1 MEAERERLLKKIER
15 LRKDLE
21 KLINIEEVGIN
32 SVLSDKARKKL
43 NDAKEE
49 YNNLTLKFPEEF
61 AAIAAAE
68 KAAAE
73 KAAAEEAA
81 AEEAAAGAGTA
92 GGRRR
97 KSRKSRK
104 SRKTRRRRT

>member
-1 MEAERERLLKKIER
+1 MKPMSEQ
-15 LRKDLE
+15 
-21 KLINIEEVGIN
+21 VTGIYQ
-32 SVLSDKARKKL
+32 SVLNQFEKKAFICF
-43 NDAKEE
+43 DEE
-49 YNNLTLKFPEEF
+49 QYNNFTLKFPEKF

-73 KAAAEEAA
+73 K
-81 AEEAAAGAGTA
+81 AAAGAGTA